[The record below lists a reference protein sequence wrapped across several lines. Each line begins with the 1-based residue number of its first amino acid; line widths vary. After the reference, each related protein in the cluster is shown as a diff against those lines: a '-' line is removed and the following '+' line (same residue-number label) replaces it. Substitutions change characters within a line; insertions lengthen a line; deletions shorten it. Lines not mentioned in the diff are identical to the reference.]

1 MTGIDFDCPSC
12 ATTHCGTDGTRD
24 RPWPV
29 LAFDLPDLFVDLAP
43 HRLRDVGVTDDLC
56 WIDRPEGV
64 RYFAR
69 VAMPMPIRDDPERR
83 LDYAPWVALAEPDVL
98 DILEHIEDD
107 SYRAVYSG
115 QLSTALPDYAAG
127 PPVPLLV
134 RSRGHLRPVVGP
146 EPDCEHPLARDLAQG
161 ISREE
166 AELRI
171 RAFLLSDPLD

>member
-1 MTGIDFDCPSC
+1 MSGIDFDCPSC
-12 ATTHCGTDGTRD
+12 ATTHRGTDGTRD

-29 LAFDLPDLFVDLAP
+29 LAYGLPDPFLDLAP

-64 RYFAR
+64 QYFVR
-69 VAMPMPIRDDPERR
+69 VAMSMPIRDEPERR
-83 LDYAPWVALAEPDVL
+83 LDCSPWVALAEPDLL

-107 SYRAVYSG
+107 SSRAVYPG
-115 QLSTALPDYAAG
+115 RLATTLPYYAAG

-134 RSRGHLRPVVGP
+134 SSRGHLRPEVGP
-146 EPDCEHPLARDLAQG
+146 EPGCELPLARDLVQG
-161 ISREE
+161 ITRKE

-171 RAFLLSDPLD
+171 RAFLLCDPP